1 MYTRLIILLVAGTA
15 LSGCCMS
22 GTGCSTPTAAGGPI
36 AWDGLGQAPTANDEP
51 GEQQRPK
58 RRTASR
64 NREIILGPLNDAS
77 PKDTASRDTASRD
90 ATASV
95 PRSDTKAQYD
105 AWTKLPNE
113 DPEAD
118 AKLARQLKIC
128 RNC

>member
-1 MYTRLIILLVAGTA
+1 MYTRLIVLLVAGTA

-22 GTGCSTPTAAGGPI
+22 GTGCSGPTAAGGPI
-36 AWDGLGQAPTANDEP
+36 AWDGLGEAPTANDEP
-51 GEQQRPK
+51 GEQKRPK
-58 RRTASR
+58 RRTAAR

-77 PKDTASRDTASRD
+77 PKDATSRDSLPKSD
-90 ATASV
+90 A
-95 PRSDTKAQYD
+95 KAQYD
-105 AWTKLPNE
+105 AWTRLPNE